1 MALRD
6 HVPMFD
12 AVVVRREAVL
22 DAPQDSLGP
31 TADFDLAVDRADV
44 RLHGVRAEICQRR
57 DLGIALALRN
67 EGQDLRLSIA
77 EPFASAGPIESIG
90 AARPRRNIA
99 TRTAELLNTL
109 RDNAFD
115 PSGEPVA

>member
-1 MALRD
+1 
-6 HVPMFD
+6 MFD

-31 TADFDLAVDRADV
+31 TADFDPAVDRADV

-77 EPFASAGPIESIG
+77 EPFARPGQSSPTALRARG
-90 AARPRRNIA
+90 A
-99 TRTAELLNTL
+99 TL
-109 RDNAFD
+109 PPA
-115 PSGEPVA
+115 PQSY